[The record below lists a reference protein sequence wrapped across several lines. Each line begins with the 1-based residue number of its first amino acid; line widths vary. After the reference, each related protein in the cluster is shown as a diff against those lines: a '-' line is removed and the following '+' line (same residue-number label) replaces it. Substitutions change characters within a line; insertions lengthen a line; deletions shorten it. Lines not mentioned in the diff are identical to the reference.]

1 MSTALIAPTYAEIVR
16 AYKHFELLNGSPVA
30 LQYLLASTPT
40 PTGAELETWLQTPEN
55 LTAFEQLI
63 SAPNG
68 TAAVA
73 ASSTAM
79 AAVAASSTAM
89 AAVAA
94 SSTAMAAVAASST
107 AMAAV
112 IASSTAMAAVFN
124 SAVAKGAIWASDIA
138 VGAIAAS
145 STAYDWLIANKAV
158 TSAATN
164 VTTTPGTAF
173 DSGKSLLLDVVMSA
187 TATNVGILFTTKQGT
202 VGDATGPDSTGIR
215 YTTSRFKNI
224 MAVNNL
230 TCLDGTSGNASYTVT
245 LRYVVMD

>member
-89 AAVAA
+89 AAV
-94 SSTAMAAVAASST
+94 
-107 AMAAV
+107 
-112 IASSTAMAAVFN
+112 FN

-173 DSGKSLLLDVVMSA
+173 DSGKSLLLDVVMST

-230 TCLDGTSGNASYTVT
+230 TCLDGTAGNVSYTVT